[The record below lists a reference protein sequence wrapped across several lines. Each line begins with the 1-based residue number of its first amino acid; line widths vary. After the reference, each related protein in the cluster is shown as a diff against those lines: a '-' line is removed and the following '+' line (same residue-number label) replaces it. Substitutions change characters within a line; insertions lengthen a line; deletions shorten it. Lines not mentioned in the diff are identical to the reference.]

1 MSKHRRPHD
10 RVSNDIHPNKP
21 GHSKPTHPTK
31 PTSPANPTSPAS
43 PANPTSPT
51 RPANPAKSSTR
62 RSPDHPHPGET
73 DSTPDAP
80 DTSDDGYLPAYLDP
94 TSPEFDPVEALQSLH
109 LEIVDLDA
117 LAHAANESVVDLP
130 GPSHREHRPAFDRAY
145 ALVGRV
151 ADETHATARRSY
163 KIQAAL
169 EAYRPRQRAEP

>member
-21 GHSKPTHPTK
+21 GHSKPTHPTN
-31 PTSPANPTSPAS
+31 PTNPANPANPT
-43 PANPTSPT
+43 
-51 RPANPAKSSTR
+51 RPATPTKSSTMTTTR
-62 RSPDHPHPGET
+62 RSPDHPKPGEA
-73 DSTPDAP
+73 DNTPDAP

-109 LEIVDLDA
+109 LEIVELDA

-145 ALVGRV
+145 ALVCRV